1 MLSLI
6 DISLFKINT
15 QYLWG
20 RFLDRPKNR
29 NQIDIQNN
37 EIEILGWVLGKSST
51 AVAVEII
58 SEGKIIQKVPINRK
72 RPGVAKAYPQVPEA
86 KNSGFVTKVKL
97 PELVSEQELTLK
109 VILKDETAIPIGKIK
124 ITPLPSPPILEVDWG
139 ISHQTQEQPTEATQ
153 EPRVEILDVHLLEL
167 DSKHLSGNYIDTP
180 QKGDRINTCKV
191 KIGGWVV
198 GKSSPAIA
206 VEVSSNGK
214 VLQVTPIDQSFPHVS
229 RHHAHIFWSKIV
241 GFSTK
246 LDLRGLSEE
255 VELVIK
261 AILEDKE
268 ERIPI
273 AKLRLRHNYT
283 QTETLEVNQKFQQL
297 KKEHNIAVEN
307 LLAENRQFSSILELA
322 EQAPYKWLVTS
333 EVEKSSIVAGI
344 CMVKDEDDMIYYS
357 LAGNYRQGIRR
368 FVVIDNLST
377 DATPY
382 EVRRFRND
390 YPEALVYL
398 LEDADPVFEKYKK
411 ISAAAEFAHK
421 LWNAKW
427 ILPFDTD
434 EVLFSY
440 NQSLHTILQQLDSK
454 HQCIGLARRN
464 HVIMSFD
471 DEFELNPLKRMT
483 YRKKQDNCEND
494 GYSKIFVRWKPG
506 MTIGQGHHR
515 VSFKD
520 KTIPVTV
527 LGKDYGLVLRE
538 YQFRS
543 KEQTRKKI
551 VNGGK
556 AYKNITKVQGG
567 RHWQNRYQVYQEL
580 GEKFI
585 DEFYD
590 SLVDEEIDVVY
601 DPAWL

>member
-29 NQIDIQNN
+29 NKIDIQNN
-37 EIEILGWVLGKSST
+37 EIEILGWVLGKSSP

-58 SEGKIIQKVPINRK
+58 SEGKILQKVPINRK

-97 PELVSEQELTLK
+97 PELVSEKQLTLK

-124 ITPLPSPPILEVDWG
+124 ISPLPSPPVLQVDWG
-139 ISHQTQEQPTEATQ
+139 ISHQTQEQLTETTQ

-167 DSKHLSGNYIDTP
+167 DSEDLWGYHIDTP
-180 QKGDRINTCKV
+180 KKGDRMNTSII

-206 VEVSSNGK
+206 IEVSINGK
-214 VLQVTPIDQSFPHVS
+214 VLQVAPIDQSFPHISS
-229 RHHAHIFWSKIV
+229 RYPGIWSHFV

-246 LDLRGLSEE
+246 FDISGLSEE
-255 VELVIK
+255 LELVIK
-261 AILEDKE
+261 AILEKKGE
-268 ERIPI
+268 LIPI
-273 AKLRLRHNYT
+273 AKLRLHHNYT
-283 QTETLEVNQKFQQL
+283 QIETLEVNQKFQQL

-307 LLAENRQFSSILELA
+307 LLAENRKFSSILELA
-322 EQAPYKWLVTS
+322 EQAPYNWSVTS

-368 FVVIDNLST
+368 FVVINNLST
-377 DATPY
+377 DGTPE

-398 LEDADPVFEKYKK
+398 LEDADPVFQKYKK
-411 ISAAAEFAHK
+411 ISAAAEFAHS
-421 LWNAKW
+421 LWKAKW

-440 NQSLHTILQQLDSK
+440 NQSLYTILQQLDSK

-464 HVIMSFD
+464 HVIMPFY
-471 DEFELNPLKRMT
+471 DESESNPLKRMT
-483 YRKKQDNCEND
+483 YRKKQDHCEND

-520 KTIPVTV
+520 QTIPVTV

-556 AYKNITKVQGG
+556 AYQTITNVQGG
-567 RHWQNRYQVYQEL
+567 RHWRNRYQVYQEL